1 MEKHE
6 LAGYIDHTLLRGGV
20 SNKQIRQLCLEAKEY
35 GFKSVCV
42 NSCWTSFCAELLEG
56 SDIST
61 CVVAGFPLGA
71 METMAKAYEVRRA
84 VELGAQEI
92 DMVMN
97 IGAFKS
103 NDSNLVRDDIA
114 AVVEAAG
121 DAGVKVII
129 EACLLT
135 DMEKINAC
143 LMAKDVGAA
152 FVKTSTGFSEH
163 GATVK
168 DVRLMRKT
176 VGMGMGV
183 KAAGGVRTIEDAI
196 SMIEAGATRI
206 GTSVGVSI
214 IEGERVLSPY

>member
-6 LAGYIDHTLLRGGV
+6 LAGYIDHTLLRGGTT
-20 SNKQIRQLCLEAKEY
+20 KRQIRLLCLEAKEY
-35 GFKSVCV
+35 GFRSVCV
-42 NSCWTSFCAELLEG
+42 NSCWTSFCSEFLG
-56 SDIST
+56 DTDIAT
-61 CVVAGFPLGA
+61 CVVVGFPLGA
-71 METMAKAYEVRRA
+71 METMSKAYEARRA
-84 VELGAQEI
+84 VELGAREI

-114 AVVEAAG
+114 TVVDAAG

-135 DMEKINAC
+135 DAEKINAC
-143 LMAKDVGAA
+143 LIARDVGAS

-163 GATVK
+163 GATVR

-176 VGMGMGV
+176 VGTDMGV
-183 KAAGGVRTIEDAI
+183 KAAGGVRTAEDVIA
-196 SMIEAGATRI
+196 MIEAGATRI

-214 IEGERVLSPY
+214 IEGEKLPSSY

>member
-6 LAGYIDHTLLRGGV
+6 LAGYIDHTLLRGGTT
-20 SNKQIRQLCLEAKEY
+20 KRQIRLLCLEAKEY
-35 GFKSVCV
+35 GFRSVCV
-42 NSCWTSFCAELLEG
+42 NSCWTSFCSEFLG
-56 SDIST
+56 DTDIAT
-61 CVVAGFPLGA
+61 CVVVGFPLGA
-71 METMAKAYEVRRA
+71 METMSKAYEARRA
-84 VELGAQEI
+84 VELGAREI

-114 AVVEAAG
+114 TVVDAAG

-135 DMEKINAC
+135 DAEKINAC
-143 LMAKDVGAA
+143 LMARDVGAS

-163 GATVK
+163 GATVR

-176 VGMGMGV
+176 VGTDMGV
-183 KAAGGVRTIEDAI
+183 KAAGGVRTAEDVIA
-196 SMIEAGATRI
+196 MIEAGATRI

-214 IEGERVLSPY
+214 IEGEKLLSSY

>member
-6 LAGYIDHTLLRGGV
+6 LAGYIDHTLLRGGTT
-20 SNKQIRQLCLEAKEY
+20 KRQIRLLCLEAKEY
-35 GFKSVCV
+35 GFRSVCV
-42 NSCWTSFCAELLEG
+42 NSCWTSFCSEFLG
-56 SDIST
+56 DTDIAT
-61 CVVAGFPLGA
+61 CVVVGFPLGA
-71 METMAKAYEVRRA
+71 METMSKAYEARRA
-84 VELGAQEI
+84 VELGAREI

-114 AVVEAAG
+114 TVVDAAG

-135 DMEKINAC
+135 DAEKINAC
-143 LMAKDVGAA
+143 LMARDVGAS

-163 GATVK
+163 GATVR

-176 VGMGMGV
+176 VGTDMGV
-183 KAAGGVRTIEDAI
+183 KAAGGVRTAEDVIA
-196 SMIEAGATRI
+196 MIEAGATRI

-214 IEGERVLSPY
+214 IEGEKLPSSY

>member
-1 MEKHE
+1 MEKHK
-6 LAGYIDHTLLRGGV
+6 LASYIDHTLLRGGTT
-20 SNKQIRQLCLEAKEY
+20 NKQIQQLCLEAKEY
-35 GFKSVCV
+35 DFRSVCV
-42 NSCWTSFCAELLEG
+42 NSCWTSFCSEFLG
-56 SDIST
+56 DTDIAT
-61 CVVAGFPLGA
+61 CVVVGFPLGA
-71 METMAKAYEVRRA
+71 METMAKAYEARRA
-84 VELGAQEI
+84 VELGAKEI

-103 NDSNLVRDDIA
+103 NDLNLVRDDIA
-114 AVVEAAG
+114 AVVNAAG

-135 DMEKINAC
+135 DAEKTNAC
-143 LMAKDVGAA
+143 LIAKEVGAS

-176 VGMGMGV
+176 VGMEMGV
-183 KAAGGVRTIEDAI
+183 KAAGGVRTTEDAI

-214 IEGERVLSPY
+214 IEGEKLLYSY